1 LSFDRWKRRVFTVSF
16 LYCILDKSVGRQG
29 LEEETVVMFFDGVEP
44 EGVDLTIIMPSYDS
58 KCTPNGLFRVTP

>member
-1 LSFDRWKRRVFTVSF
+1 
-16 LYCILDKSVGRQG
+16 VGRQG

-44 EGVDLTIIMPSYDS
+44 EGVDLLTIIMPSYDS